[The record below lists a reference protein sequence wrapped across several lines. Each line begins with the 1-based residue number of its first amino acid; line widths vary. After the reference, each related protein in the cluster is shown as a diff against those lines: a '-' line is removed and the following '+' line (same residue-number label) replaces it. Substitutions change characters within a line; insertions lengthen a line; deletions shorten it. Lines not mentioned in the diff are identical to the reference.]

1 MKEWRN
7 NNEIINEQVIYHQ
20 KLSIKK
26 SFKNGK
32 SIFIKKR
39 EYCKRYLDKTSSSFL
54 LQKSST
60 IFSGSIESR
69 VSDSIF
75 KSARSF

>member
-20 KLSIKK
+20 KLSIRK

-32 SIFIKKR
+32 SIFIKKK
-39 EYCKRYLDKTSSSFL
+39 ENTVKD
-54 LQKSST
+54 
-60 IFSGSIESR
+60 I
-69 VSDSIF
+69 
-75 KSARSF
+75 